1 MGRKGPLTSEGEFE
15 KEWSDPDPENVIE
28 KEPLGATRIR
38 WSKSAGHAIA
48 FRTSLNRALNEHA
61 PIFLEFGPEVFEVK
75 PNATFIA
82 LEQLP
87 LDEANDDVIRA
98 HVLVRER
105 VMEQILAETY
115 QEIHK
120 LMDAEQ

>member
-1 MGRKGPLTSEGEFE
+1 MKSEGEFE

-28 KEPLGATRIR
+28 KEPLGAKRIR
-38 WSKSAGHAIA
+38 WSKSAGHAMA

-75 PNATFIA
+75 PNATYIA

-98 HVLVRER
+98 YVLVRER